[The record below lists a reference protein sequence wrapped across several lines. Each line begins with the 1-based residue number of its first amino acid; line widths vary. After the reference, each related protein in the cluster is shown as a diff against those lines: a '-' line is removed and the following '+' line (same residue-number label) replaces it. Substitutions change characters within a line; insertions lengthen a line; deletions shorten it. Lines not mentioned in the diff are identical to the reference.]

1 MKKEKEEKKLVHW
14 TVCLSCHGLGKK
26 NKGPRKKAKVTKPIS
41 THSAQ
46 VDGHSASY
54 LHTCSTC
61 GGSGIIPAPFPPP
74 PATAYPHVAII
85 GGGIGGM
92 ALAVACLHR
101 GIPFTLFER
110 DENLVARSQGY
121 GLTLQQA
128 SKVMK
133 DFGIVTL
140 EEQVVSTKHV
150 VHQADGKVLGSWGL
164 RRWQPLGP
172 NKSPKKNNIHIAR
185 QSLRLALFNQLGP
198 HPRVQWGHQLLDCT
212 PLTADEI
219 ELTFQVHGA
228 IKKEKANLVVGAD
241 GIRSSVRRLSM
252 GDEVTPLHYLGCM
265 VILGICPLS
274 AVKDLTT
281 SPLLDSTTV
290 FQTANGQERIYMM
303 PYTHDS
309 IMWQLSFPIE
319 EEEAI
324 ALSRLGSEALHA
336 EAFRRTPWHDPI
348 PQIVQSTLPAQISGY
363 PVYDRE
369 LLTPENWKEQ
379 HAITLLGDAA
389 HPMSPFKGQGANQ
402 ALLDALLLARM
413 ITKGCTTTQWRENG
427 LRTSV
432 LIDFETA
439 MFTRS
444 AEKVKG
450 SAQAAQLLH
459 SDLVLAECDQPRGSV
474 VKSKK
479 HV

>member
-1 MKKEKEEKKLVHW
+1 MKKEQEERELTHW
-14 TVCLSCHGLGKK
+14 TACLSCHGLGKK
-26 NKGPRKKAKVTKPIS
+26 NKGPRKKTKSSQQIP
-41 THSAQ
+41 TPLVQ
-46 VDGHSASY
+46 VEGHSTSHLY
-54 LHTCSTC
+54 TCSTC
-61 GGSGIIPAPFPPP
+61 GGSGIVPASFSPTPNLN
-74 PATAYPHVAII
+74 YPHVAII

-110 DENLVARSQGY
+110 DENARARSQGY

-133 DFGIVTL
+133 DFGILTL

-150 VHQADGKVLGSWGL
+150 VHHTDGKVLGSWGL
-164 RRWQPLGP
+164 RKWQPLDP
-172 NKSPKKNNIHIAR
+172 NKSPKKSNIHIAR
-185 QSLRLALFNQLGP
+185 QSLRLALFNQLGDDTKI
-198 HPRVQWGHQLLDCT
+198 QWGHQLLDYT
-212 PLTADEI
+212 PITTDEI

-228 IKKEKANLVVGAD
+228 LKKEKANLVVGAD
-241 GIRSSVRRLSM
+241 GIRSAVRRLSM
-252 GDEVTPLHYLGCM
+252 GEEPTPLHYLDCM
-265 VILGICPLS
+265 VILGICPLA

-290 FQTANGQERIYMM
+290 FQTANGEERIYMM
-303 PYTHDS
+303 PYTTDT
-309 IMWQLSFPIE
+309 IMWQLSFPIG

-324 ALSRLGSEALHA
+324 ALSRLGREALHA
-336 EAFRRTPWHDPI
+336 EACKRTLWHDPI
-348 PQIVQSTLPAQISGY
+348 PQIVQATLPDQISGY

-413 ITKGCTTTQWRENG
+413 ITKGCATPWRESG
-427 LRTSV
+427 LRTAV
-432 LIDFETA
+432 LTPFETA
-439 MFTRS
+439 MFART
-444 AEKVKG
+444 ATKVKG

-459 SDLVLAECDQPRGSV
+459 SALVLEECDQPRGSIA
-474 VKSKK
+474 KSKGEA
-479 HV
+479 